1 MNKCAFGRGFV
12 MAKYFHLIIILTA
25 AVLTAASCSTPE
37 RNQKKGDV
45 LFSRGEYYE
54 AALRYKTA
62 YSMTPRK
69 DREGRGM
76 RAFLM
81 GECYRHINSV
91 AKAEGA
97 YRNAARYD
105 YTDTTT
111 LFHLAA
117 MQRMLGNYKAAA
129 DNYRLYLEK
138 HPDDPLS
145 IAGLAS
151 CDLAKQMKEEGSSYI
166 VKSVPLLMSRRADYC
181 PVLYGEK
188 WDKLL
193 FTSTRTEAMGDDD
206 SPITGMKN
214 GDFFYT
220 QKDEKGKWKPVEALQ
235 GNVNTAYD
243 EGAACITPDGGT
255 MYFTYCPTDPEY
267 PRYAEIWSSSR
278 SDATWSKPEKVTISA
293 DTLSSYAHPAVSP
306 DGRWLYF
313 VSDMPGGLGG
323 YDIWRARLNGN
334 SIGAMENLGAPV
346 NSAGNEM
353 FPTFRLD
360 GELYFSSDGH
370 PGMGGLDIYRARE
383 DTVTGKWTVEILP
396 SPVNSS
402 GDDFSM
408 TFEGVHNRGYF
419 SSNRKN
425 GRGWD
430 HIYSFEKPEVVHSVF
445 GYVYEQDGY
454 ELPQA
459 SVYMVGNDG
468 TNINFGVR
476 ADGSFEQE
484 IKPGVKYVL
493 LATCDSFLNY
503 KQDFYIDSSDVST
516 TDTLYFPL
524 PSVNSPVL
532 VRNVFYEFNSAKLTD
547 NSRQALDNLT
557 RLLKDNPN
565 TSIELSSHCDYRGN
579 ELYNRRLSQ
588 HRAESVVD
596 YLIAHGIEPGRLTA
610 VGYGKLRPK
619 VVTRRLASV
628 YKFLH
633 EGDTLTEKYIKRLK
647 AAWQD
652 TCNALNRR
660 TEFKV
665 LQTTYGLTDKAGHLD
680 AKALLGVRKPAAA
693 KEPIVKVYVPTPAEA
708 AAADGKPLPKA
719 GDAKGKAVAAGK
731 GTVVNVKEAA
741 AAGKASAGKGTAAG
755 KETAANVKGTA
766 ANGKAAAATKNT
778 KTAPAAKTDSTAKA
792 VNAKKDSA
800 AKVSAASKAATS
812 TAASKTATADG
823 KATNAAGKTAT
834 AATVA
839 KAATGKTDTLAANA
853 KAKVTNTK
861 ATEKDTKAAATDN
874 KAAATDAK
882 ATTNAAT
889 AAKTDAKKATT
900 DTKAAKTDTNAAA
913 TAKTSAVTKTT
924 PTATDTKNA
933 ATDAKTAAKDA
944 KDTKTDKASTGKSA
958 VKNSVR
964 ARRDSLLRARKEA
977 ADAAKKSAAAETEKT
992 AAKTTTNTAKAAK
1005 AAAKTAA
1012 ATKTATTATKAAAT
1026 TAAATTAKTAT
1037 KAAKA
1042 AATSA
1047 KAAANTAK
1055 AAKTTAKSA
1064 TTTTKSA
1071 TTAADAA
1078 SAKARAKAAAK
1089 AEKAAAKA
1097 RKKAAA
1103 KARRDSIATAKAAAK
1118 AAAAKAKAEKKAAKL
1133 KADSIKRAEKAA
1145 AKQRADSVK
1154 KAQKAAAKQ
1163 QTVARAQAARSQDS
1177 AKVKSTVRK
1186 KATDTTAATAKAAK
1200 QTAKTAASTK
1210 TAAKSTAKSAT
1221 TTTKTATK
1229 TAKAATSATKAAATA
1244 AKATSTTTKTATSA
1258 AKSTSTSAKAATTT
1272 TKTNTSTSK
1281 ATPKIMDKALQDSII
1296 AKARRDAE
1304 LEKAKKNKK

>member
-353 FPTFRLD
+353 FPTFRPD

-924 PTATDTKNA
+924 PTATD
-933 ATDAKTAAKDA
+933 AKTAAKDA
-944 KDTKTDKASTGKSA
+944 KDTKTDKASAGKSA

-1244 AKATSTTTKTATSA
+1244 AKATSTTSKTATSA

>member
-346 NSAGNEM
+346 NSSGNEM
-353 FPTFRLD
+353 FPTFRPD

-503 KQDFYIDSSDVST
+503 KQDFCIDSSDVST

-680 AKALLGVRKPAAA
+680 AKALLGVRKPVAA

-924 PTATDTKNA
+924 PTATD
-933 ATDAKTAAKDA
+933 AKAAAKDA
-944 KDTKTDKASTGKSA
+944 KDTKTDKASAGKSA

-1221 TTTKTATK
+1221 TTTKTAT
-1229 TAKAATSATKAAATA
+1229 
-1244 AKATSTTTKTATSA
+1244 STTT
-1258 AKSTSTSAKAATTT
+1258 KAATTT

>member
-353 FPTFRLD
+353 FPTFRPD

-524 PSVNSPVL
+524 PSVNSSVL

-924 PTATDTKNA
+924 PTATD
-933 ATDAKTAAKDA
+933 AKAAAKDA
-944 KDTKTDKASTGKSA
+944 KDTKTDKASAGKSA

-1200 QTAKTAASTK
+1200 QTAKTAASAK

-1244 AKATSTTTKTATSA
+1244 AKATSTTSKTATSA

>member
-346 NSAGNEM
+346 NSSGNEM
-353 FPTFRLD
+353 FPTFRPD

-708 AAADGKPLPKA
+708 AAADGKPLPQA

-800 AKVSAASKAATS
+800 AKVSAAKAGAAGKAAA
-812 TAASKTATADG
+812 AASKTA
-823 KATNAAGKTAT
+823 
-834 AATVA
+834 
-839 KAATGKTDTLAANA
+839 
-853 KAKVTNTK
+853 
-861 ATEKDTKAAATDN
+861 AAATTAG
-874 KAAATDAK
+874 KVAAAASKAATDAK

-924 PTATDTKNA
+924 PTATD
-933 ATDAKTAAKDA
+933 AKAAAKDA
-944 KDTKTDKASTGKSA
+944 KDTKTDKASAGKSA

-1012 ATKTATTATKAAAT
+1012 ANKTATTATKAAAT

-1118 AAAAKAKAEKKAAKL
+1118 AAAAKTKAEKKAAKL

-1244 AKATSTTTKTATSA
+1244 AKATSTTSKTATSA

>member
-353 FPTFRLD
+353 FPTFRPD

-680 AKALLGVRKPAAA
+680 AKALLGVRKPVAA

-924 PTATDTKNA
+924 PTATD
-933 ATDAKTAAKDA
+933 AKAAAKDA
-944 KDTKTDKASTGKSA
+944 KDTKTDKASAGKSA

-1026 TAAATTAKTAT
+1026 TAAATTAKAAT

-1221 TTTKTATK
+1221 TTTKTAT
-1229 TAKAATSATKAAATA
+1229 
-1244 AKATSTTTKTATSA
+1244 STTT
-1258 AKSTSTSAKAATTT
+1258 KAATTT

>member
-853 KAKVTNTK
+853 TAKVTNTK

-924 PTATDTKNA
+924 PTATD
-933 ATDAKTAAKDA
+933 AKAAAKDA
-944 KDTKTDKASTGKSA
+944 KDTKTDKASAGKSA

-1012 ATKTATTATKAAAT
+1012 ANKTATTATKAAAT

-1244 AKATSTTTKTATSA
+1244 AKATSTTSKTATSA

>member
-25 AVLTAASCSTPE
+25 AVFTAASCSTPE

-353 FPTFRLD
+353 FPTFRPD

-800 AKVSAASKAATS
+800 AKVSAAKAGAAGKAAA
-812 TAASKTATADG
+812 AASKTA
-823 KATNAAGKTAT
+823 
-834 AATVA
+834 
-839 KAATGKTDTLAANA
+839 
-853 KAKVTNTK
+853 
-861 ATEKDTKAAATDN
+861 AAATTAG
-874 KAAATDAK
+874 KVAAAASKAATDAK

-933 ATDAKTAAKDA
+933 ATDAKAAAKDA
-944 KDTKTDKASTGKSA
+944 KDTKTDKASAGKSA

-1244 AKATSTTTKTATSA
+1244 AKATSTTSKTATSA